1 MDSINERCTNSIKT
15 NEEIDKLCTPE
26 YNNFIDKAIYL
37 LNNGQTF
44 QKLFVCQNINKAIEF
59 DFYVPE
65 LVAQLINKAKN
76 EESSVIKELIK
87 ALCSLITSL
96 KETIV
101 IKIKEQ
107 FLKQLQEL
115 CHNYY
120 NSPFCDQVCEL
131 MLTLSKF
138 MEFDFEPYLLILN
151 EDSVRYEGLKIIEMR
166 YQFMSSSQQAQSLKH
181 VKQCIGR
188 KNERMCRIIDQVIL
202 KHDKLLMIL
211 IRDQD
216 WLKNTISL
224 ISDFDKQVR
233 INGCKLFLN
242 SWLKM
247 DEQGYEGHLKHQD
260 TLKDIIQ
267 IIEDDSTMIILLA
280 QCISTIK
287 IESIQQAFMDYI
299 RPQSIQIEL
308 VKDYYI
314 YINQFDSKI
323 RQQYD
328 DFLLNQI
335 SNLID
340 TSKEFSFLKHLSD
353 LYIQLN
359 EQTHQQLLGLFFG
372 NLELNQIFFIP
383 YLLDIINKG
392 NRIKNRQFTV
402 QLQKTFDFLKKSI
415 LNYEQKGLWFEVE
428 ETLNILE
435 CLANNL
441 NIKSEFNSLCL
452 SYLNMG
458 SQQIRK
464 KISVYLIDQITE
476 NYDKIIPQ
484 FLQYLT
490 HTHYR
495 YRLLLIDFCISICR
509 KRSRNFFKQCNLIQV
524 LQLQNDP
531 VYIVRM
537 KFVQLIYEMRLL
549 FWNEEKDLVIKLQ
562 QIFQQFL
569 TDKKISVQQLAKD
582 INQKLQQIH
591 FHHPETIIKQDHANS
606 LKENMESLQPKHQM
620 RLKTPTKNN
629 TTARLHTPTNKV
641 SSQTP
646 TLKKQQI
653 LFSKPQ
659 TKNTCVQ
666 LPKVPPKQN
675 NSKTQQ
681 FQKNSK
687 DY

>member
-1 MDSINERCTNSIKT
+1 MDSINERCTNSIKS
-15 NEEIDKLCTPE
+15 NEEIEKLCTPE

-44 QKLFVCQNINKAIEF
+44 QKLFVCQNINKATEF

-65 LVAQLINKAKN
+65 LVALIINKIKT
-76 EESSVIKELIK
+76 EEPSVIKELIK
-87 ALCSLITSL
+87 ALSNLIIL
-96 KETIV
+96 LNENIV
-101 IKIKEQ
+101 NKIKEQ
-107 FLKQLQEL
+107 LLKQLQDL
-115 CHNYY
+115 CSNYF
-120 NSPFCDQVCEL
+120 NSPFCDQICEL
-131 MLTLSKF
+131 MLTLSKY
-138 MEFDFEPYLLILN
+138 MEFDFDSYLLILN

-166 YQFMSSSQQAQSLKH
+166 YSLMSNNQQALSLKH

-247 DEQGYEGHLKHQD
+247 EEQGYEGHLKFQD
-260 TLKDIIQ
+260 TLQDIIQ
-267 IIEDDSTMIILLA
+267 FIDDDPKIIILIV
-280 QCISTIK
+280 QCLSTIK
-287 IESIQQAFMDYI
+287 TESIQQAFMDYI
-299 RPQSIQIEL
+299 RPQPIQIEL
-308 VKDYYI
+308 VKEYYQYI
-314 YINQFDSKI
+314 YLFDSKI

-328 DFLLNQI
+328 DFLINQV

-353 LYIQLN
+353 LYCQLN
-359 EQTHQQLLGLFFG
+359 EQTHQQLLGLLFG

-392 NRIKNRQFTV
+392 NRIKNKQFTI

-415 LNYEQKGLWFEVE
+415 LNYELKGLWYEVE

-441 NIKSEFNSLCL
+441 NIKPEFNSLCF
-452 SYLNMG
+452 SYLSMG
-458 SQQIRK
+458 SQHIRK
-464 KISVYLIDQITE
+464 KISIYLIDQITE
-476 NYDKIIPQ
+476 NYEKIVPQ
-484 FLQYLT
+484 YLQYLN
-490 HTHYR
+490 HTNYTYR
-495 YRLLLIDFCISICR
+495 ILLIDFCIQICR

-531 VYIVRM
+531 VYIVRL

-549 FWNEEKDLVIKLQ
+549 FWNEEKELVIKLQ

-569 TDKKISVQQLAKD
+569 IDKKSIVQQMAKD

-591 FHHPETIIKQDHANS
+591 FHHPETIIKQEHANN
-606 LKENMESLQPKHQM
+606 LKENMETFQPKHQI

-629 TTARLHTPTNKV
+629 TTARLQTPTNKV

-653 LFSKPQ
+653 LFPKPQ
-659 TKNTCVQ
+659 TKSNCVQ
-666 LPKVPPKQN
+666 LPKVPPKSN
-675 NSKTQQ
+675 ITKNQQ

>member
-1 MDSINERCTNSIKT
+1 MDSINERCTNSIKS
-15 NEEIDKLCTPE
+15 NEEIEKLCTPE

-44 QKLFVCQNINKAIEF
+44 QKLFVCQNIHQATEI
-59 DFYVPE
+59 DFYIPE
-65 LVAQLINKAKN
+65 LIALMINKVKS
-76 EESSVIKELIK
+76 EESQVVKELIK
-87 ALCSLITSL
+87 ALSIIITLL
-96 KETIV
+96 KENILS
-101 IKIKEQ
+101 KIKEQ

-115 CHNYY
+115 CFNYY
-120 NSPFCDQVCEL
+120 NTPFCDQVCEL
-131 MLTLSKF
+131 MQTLSKF

-151 EDSVRYEGLKIIEMR
+151 EDSVRYEGLKIIQML
-166 YQFMSSSQQAQSLKH
+166 YSFMTNAQQTQSLKH
-181 VKQCIGR
+181 VKQCISR

-233 INGCKLFLN
+233 LNGCKLFLT
-242 SWLKM
+242 SWMKM
-247 DEQGYEGHLKHQD
+247 EEQGYDNHYKFQD
-260 TLKDIIQ
+260 TLQDIIKY
-267 IIEDDSTMIILLA
+267 IDDDSKIIILLT

-287 IESIQQAFMDYI
+287 TESIQQAFMDYI
-299 RPQSIQIEL
+299 RPQPIQIEL
-308 VKDYYI
+308 VKEYYQYI
-314 YINQFDSKI
+314 YQFDSKI

-328 DFLLNQI
+328 DFLINQV

-340 TSKEFSFLKHLSD
+340 SSKEFSFLKHLSD
-353 LYIQLN
+353 LYTQVN
-359 EQTHQQLLGLFFG
+359 EQTHQQLLGLVFG
-372 NLELNQIFFIP
+372 NFELNQIFFIP

-392 NRIKNRQFTV
+392 NRIKNRQLNV

-415 LNYEQKGLWFEVE
+415 FHYEQKGLWYEVE

-441 NIKSEFNSLCL
+441 NLKSEFNSLCFT
-452 SYLNMG
+452 YLQMG
-458 SQQIRK
+458 SQHIRK
-464 KISVYLIDQITE
+464 KISTYLIDQITE
-476 NYDKIIPQ
+476 NYDKVVPQ
-484 FLQYLT
+484 YLQYLN
-490 HTHYR
+490 HTNYTYR
-495 YRLLLIDFCISICR
+495 VLLIEFCIQICR

-531 VYIVRM
+531 VYIVRL

-549 FWNEEKDLVIKLQ
+549 FWNDEKDLVIKLQ

-569 TDKKISVQQLAKD
+569 TDKKIIVQQLAKE

-606 LKENMESLQPKHQM
+606 LKENMENFQTKHQI

-629 TTARLHTPTNKV
+629 PTARLHTPTNKV

-659 TKNTCVQ
+659 TKSNCVQ

-675 NSKTQQ
+675 NSKTQS

>member
-1 MDSINERCTNSIKT
+1 MDSINERCTNSIKS
-15 NEEIDKLCTPE
+15 NEEIEKLCTPE
-26 YNNFIDKAIYL
+26 YNNFIDKAIHL

-44 QKLFVCQNINKAIEF
+44 QKLFVCQNINKATEF

-65 LVAQLINKAKN
+65 LVVFIINKVKS
-76 EESSVIKELIK
+76 EESQVAKELIK
-87 ALCSLITSL
+87 ALSNLIALLNENVLT
-96 KETIV
+96 
-101 IKIKEQ
+101 KIKEQ
-107 FLKQLQEL
+107 QLKQLQEF
-115 CHNYY
+115 CSIYF
-120 NSPFCDQVCEL
+120 NSPFCDQICEL
-131 MLTLSKF
+131 MATLSKF

-166 YQFMSSSQQAQSLKH
+166 YSLMNSNQQALALKH

-188 KNERMCRIIDQVIL
+188 KNERMCRIVDQVIL
-202 KHDKLLMIL
+202 KHDNLLMIL

-224 ISDFDKQVR
+224 ITDFDKQVR
-233 INGCKLFLN
+233 LNGCKLFLN

-247 DEQGYEGHLKHQD
+247 EEQGYESHLKFQD
-260 TLKDIIQ
+260 TLQDIIQ
-267 IIEDDSTMIILLA
+267 FIEDDPKIIVLIA
-280 QCISTIK
+280 QCLSTIK
-287 IESIQQAFMDYI
+287 TESIQQKFMDYI
-299 RPQSIQIEL
+299 RPLPIQIEL
-308 VKDYYI
+308 VKEYYQYVQI
-314 YINQFDSKI
+314 FDSKI

-328 DFLLNQI
+328 DFLVNQV

-353 LYIQLN
+353 LYTQLN
-359 EQTHQQLLGLFFG
+359 EQTHQQLLGLIFG

-392 NRIKNRQFTV
+392 NRIKSRQFTI

-415 LNYEQKGLWFEVE
+415 LHYEQKGLWFEVE

-435 CLANNL
+435 CLANHL
-441 NIKSEFNSLCL
+441 NIKTEFNSLCF
-452 SYLNMG
+452 SYLTMG
-458 SQQIRK
+458 SQLIRK
-464 KISVYLIDQITE
+464 KVSVYLIDSIAE
-476 NYDKIIPQ
+476 NYEKVIPHY
-484 FLQYLT
+484 LQYLT
-490 HTHYR
+490 HTNYAYR
-495 YRLLLIDFCISICR
+495 VLLIDFCVQICR
-509 KRSRNFFKQCNLIQV
+509 KRSRNFFKQCNLIQI

-549 FWNEEKDLVIKLQ
+549 FWNEEKELVIKLQ
-562 QIFQQFL
+562 QILQPFL
-569 TDKKISVQQLAKD
+569 TDKKAIVQQTAKE
-582 INQKLQQIH
+582 INQKLLQIH
-591 FHHPETIIKQDHANS
+591 FHHPETIIKQEHVNN
-606 LKENMESLQPKHQM
+606 LKESMETFHPKHQI

-629 TTARLHTPTNKV
+629 TTARLQTPTSKV

-653 LFSKPQ
+653 LFPKPQ
-659 TKNTCVQ
+659 TKSTCVQ
-666 LPKVPPKQN
+666 LPKVPPKSSI
-675 NSKTQQ
+675 SKNQQ

>member
-1 MDSINERCTNSIKT
+1 MDSINERCTNSIKS
-15 NEEIDKLCTPE
+15 NEEIEKLCTPE
-26 YNNFIDKAIYL
+26 YNNFIDKAICL

-44 QKLFVCQNINKAIEF
+44 QKLFVCQNIHKATEL

-65 LVAQLINKAKN
+65 LVALMISKVKSEDSQ
-76 EESSVIKELIK
+76 VIKELIK
-87 ALCSLITSL
+87 ALSVIITLL
-96 KETIV
+96 KQNV
-101 IKIKEQ
+101 LSKIKEQ

-115 CHNYY
+115 CFNCY
-120 NSPFCDQVCEL
+120 NTPFCDQVCEL
-131 MLTLSKF
+131 MQTLSKF

-151 EDSVRYEGLKIIEMR
+151 EDSVRYEGLKVIQML
-166 YQFMSSSQQAQSLKH
+166 YSVMTNAQQVQSLKH
-181 VKQCIGR
+181 IKQCIGR

-211 IRDQD
+211 IKEEE

-233 INGCKLFLN
+233 LSGCRLFLN

-247 DEQGYEGHLKHQD
+247 EEQGYEGHLKFQD
-260 TLKDIIQ
+260 TLQDIIQ
-267 IIEDDSTMIILLA
+267 FIEDDPKIIILVA

-287 IESIQQAFMDYI
+287 TESIQQAFMDYI
-299 RPQSIQIEL
+299 RPQPIQIEL
-308 VKDYYI
+308 IKEYYQYI
-314 YINQFDSKI
+314 YQFDSKI

-328 DFLLNQI
+328 DFLINQV

-353 LYIQLN
+353 VYTQLS
-359 EQTHQQLLGLFFG
+359 EQTHQQLLGLVFG
-372 NLELNQIFFIP
+372 NLELNQILFIP

-392 NRIKNRQFTV
+392 NRIKNRQLAV
-402 QLQKTFDFLKKSI
+402 QLQRTFDFLKKSI
-415 LNYEQKGLWFEVE
+415 FHFEQKGLWYEVE

-435 CLANNL
+435 CLASNL
-441 NIKSEFNSLCL
+441 NLKSELNSLCY
-452 SYLNMG
+452 SYLSMG
-458 SQQIRK
+458 SQHIRK
-464 KISVYLIDQITE
+464 KICAYLIDQIIE
-476 NYDKIIPQ
+476 NYDKVVPQ
-484 FLQYLT
+484 FLQFLT
-490 HTHYR
+490 HTNYSYR
-495 YRLLLIDFCISICR
+495 VLLIDFCIQICR
-509 KRSRNFFKQCNLIQV
+509 KRSRNFFKHCNLIQV

-531 VYIVRM
+531 VYLVRM

-562 QIFQQFL
+562 QTFQQFL
-569 TDKKISVQQLAKD
+569 TDKKIIVQQVAKE

-606 LKENMESLQPKHQM
+606 LKENMETFQPKHQI

-629 TTARLHTPTNKV
+629 ATSRLHTPTSKV

-659 TKNTCVQ
+659 TKSTCVQ

-675 NSKTQQ
+675 ISKTQS

-687 DY
+687 DF